1 MIWRKKSSN
10 ILFFF
15 ICFII
20 FSITT
25 KLYAQQTQRTQ
36 SGAAGIIPSQVKTSP
51 PQISIQKNNTLSV
64 VTGGPAIKVNK
75 FEIIGNT
82 RISSAKLNSI
92 VLPYEGKELTLAEL
106 EKVAGLIT
114 NLYHQKGYFLAHA
127 YIPAQKIKKG
137 IIKIM
142 VIEGRVG
149 KITVTGNKHYTT
161 NFLLSRMQPLKK
173 AGVITRNNL
182 EKPLLTLN
190 SEEPK
195 LNVNALLSPGSEFG
209 TTNIKL
215 IAKDSLPYNLTL
227 FYNNFGNK
235 YTGDDRLGV
244 LLDLGN
250 ITGHGDVLSLGE
262 VFPFPT
268 TNKEWEFYNKVG
280 YSIPVGTSGLRLG
293 ADYIRSEYNVG
304 AALSALNIIGEST
317 SYGLSLNYPIIGM
330 TNESL
335 NVFGSLNHNYYKNT
349 ILGYTS
355 SKDQIT
361 SMTAG
366 INGQKTGPFL
376 GTVAHNWYQLSIE
389 QGLGGFLGGE
399 DHPTQPSVPGANSQF
414 TKFNM
419 DLSSTIKLGRCSLIL
434 RGAGQ
439 LSSKTLPLGE
449 DFTIGGEGTVR
460 GYPEAE
466 YLGDEGYTANAELRT
481 PFWFGNPLINHYAQ
495 WAFFIDNG
503 GVRIEDPLPGETSTY
518 DITGYGLGVR
528 VAATKY
534 FSFRIDA
541 GWPLKGL
548 QPSDNKSPHYYF
560 EAVARF

>member
-1 MIWRKKSSN
+1 MIWEKKSTKK
-10 ILFFF
+10 IFFF
-15 ICFII
+15 ACFLI
-20 FSITT
+20 FSISTSVF
-25 KLYAQQTQRTQ
+25 AQQNKQTQ
-36 SGAAGIIPSQVKTSP
+36 SNAASIIPSSP
-51 PQISIQKNNTLSV
+51 PAASPQINIQNTQNV
-64 VTGGPAIKVNK
+64 PITTGGPKIKVNR
-75 FEIIGNT
+75 FNIIGNT
-82 RISSAKLNSI
+82 KISTSKLYAI
-92 VLPYEGKELTLAEL
+92 VQPYQGEEMTLADL

-114 NLYHQKGYFLAHA
+114 KEYHKKGYFLARA
-127 YIPAQKIKKG
+127 YIPAQKIKDG
-137 IIKIM
+137 VVEIM
-142 VIEGRVG
+142 VLEGRVG

-161 NFLLSRMQPLKK
+161 KFLLSRMQPLKK
-173 AGVITRNNL
+173 AQVITRNNL

-195 LNVNALLSPGSEFG
+195 LDVNALLSPGSEFG
-209 TTNIKL
+209 TTNINL
-215 IAKDSLPYNLTL
+215 ITKDSLPYNLTI
-227 FYNNFGNK
+227 FYNNFGNT
-235 YTGDDRLGV
+235 YTRDDRLGV

-268 TNKEWEFYNKVG
+268 TDKEWEFYNKVG

-304 AALSALNIIGEST
+304 AALAALNIVGEST
-317 SYGLSLNYPIIGM
+317 SYGLSLNYPLIGM

-361 SMTAG
+361 SMTVG
-366 INGQKTGPFL
+366 VNGQKTGPFL
-376 GTVAHNWYQLSIE
+376 GTVAHDWYQVSIE

-399 DHPTQPSVPGANSQF
+399 DHPTMPSVPGANSSF

-419 DLSSTIKLGRCSLIL
+419 DLSSTIKLGKCSLIL

-439 LSSKTLPLGE
+439 LSSKSLPIGE
-449 DFTIGGEGTVR
+449 DFVIGGEGSVR
-460 GYPEAE
+460 GYPQAE
-466 YLGDEGYTANAELRT
+466 YIGDEGYTANAELRT
-481 PFWFGNPLINHYAQ
+481 PIWPGDFFLNRYAQ

-503 GVRIEDPLPGETSTY
+503 GVRLENPLPGETSTT
-518 DITGYGLGVR
+518 DISGYGLGIR

-534 FSFRIDA
+534 FNFRIDA
-541 GWPLKGL
+541 GWPIKGL
-548 QPSDNKSPHYYF
+548 KPSDDKGVHYYF